1 MLEKI
6 KEILAAELEIDP
18 SVINPETRFKED
30 LAADSYT
37 LFGLVLDLQD
47 EYGFEIPPE
56 KFEELTTV
64 GKVIDYLKE
73 AGIEA

>member
-6 KEILAAELEIDP
+6 KEILAAELDIDP
-18 SVINPETRFKED
+18 ASITEQTRFKED
-30 LAADSYT
+30 LGADSYT

-56 KFEELTTV
+56 KLEELTSV
-64 GKVIDYLKE
+64 GKVIEYLKE

>member
-6 KEILAAELEIDP
+6 KEILAAELDID
-18 SVINPETRFKED
+18 SAGITPETRFKED

-56 KFEELTTV
+56 KLEELTTV
-64 GKVIDYLKE
+64 GKVIEFLKE

>member
-6 KEILAAELEIDP
+6 KEILAAELDIDP
-18 SVINPETRFKED
+18 AIITTETRFKED

-37 LFGLVLDLQD
+37 LFSLVLDLQD

-56 KFEELTTV
+56 KLEELTTV

>member
-6 KEILAAELEIDP
+6 KEILAAELDIDP
-18 SVINPETRFKED
+18 AGITPETRFKED

-56 KFEELTTV
+56 KLEELTTV
-64 GKVIDYLKE
+64 GKVIEFLKE